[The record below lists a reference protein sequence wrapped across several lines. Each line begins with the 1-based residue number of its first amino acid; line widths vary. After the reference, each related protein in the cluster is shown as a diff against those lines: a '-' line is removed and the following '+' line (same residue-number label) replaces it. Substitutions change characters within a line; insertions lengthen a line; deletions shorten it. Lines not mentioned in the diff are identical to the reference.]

1 MSGFR
6 RLVLDVL
13 KPHEPS
19 NLVLAKRL
27 SELDNIDGVNVSL
40 YEIDQNTENVK
51 ITIVGNDMSF
61 EDIKMV
67 IEELGAVI
75 HSIDE
80 IVAGKKLI
88 ETVRTEQDR

>member
-1 MSGFR
+1 MAGFK

-19 NLVLAKRL
+19 NLILAKRL
-27 SELDNIDGVNVSL
+27 SELDNIEGVNVSL

-51 ITIVGNDMSF
+51 ITIVGDDMSF

-67 IEELGAVI
+67 IEDLGAVI

-88 ETVRTEQDR
+88 ETVKTEQDR

>member
-1 MSGFR
+1 MSGLR

-13 KPHEPS
+13 KPHEPN

-27 SELDNIDGVNVSL
+27 SELDNIEGVNVSL

-88 ETVRTEQDR
+88 ETVKTEQDR

>member
-1 MSGFR
+1 VPGFR

-27 SELDNIDGVNVSL
+27 SELENIDGVNVSL

-61 EDIKMV
+61 EEIKMV

-80 IVAGKKLI
+80 IVAGRRLI
-88 ETVRTEQDR
+88 ETVKTEQDR

>member
-1 MSGFR
+1 MPGFK

-51 ITIVGNDMSF
+51 ITIVGDDMSF

-88 ETVRTEQDR
+88 ETVKTEQDR

>member
-1 MSGFR
+1 M
-6 RLVLDVL
+6 DVL

-27 SELDNIDGVNVSL
+27 SELENIEGVNVSL

-88 ETVRTEQDR
+88 ETVKTEQDR

>member
-1 MSGFR
+1 MPGFK

-19 NLVLAKRL
+19 NLILAKRL

-51 ITIVGNDMSF
+51 ITIVGDDMSF

-88 ETVRTEQDR
+88 ETVKTEQDR

>member
-1 MSGFR
+1 VSGFR

-27 SELDNIDGVNVSL
+27 SELDNIEGVNVSL

-88 ETVRTEQDR
+88 ETVKTEQDR

>member
-1 MSGFR
+1 VPGFK

-19 NLVLAKRL
+19 NLILAKRL

-51 ITIVGNDMSF
+51 ITIVGDDMSF

-88 ETVRTEQDR
+88 ETVKTEQDR

>member
-1 MSGFR
+1 VAGFK

-19 NLVLAKRL
+19 NLILAKRL
-27 SELDNIDGVNVSL
+27 SELDNIEGVNVSL

-51 ITIVGNDMSF
+51 ITIVGDDMSF

-67 IEELGAVI
+67 IEDLGAVI

-88 ETVRTEQDR
+88 ETVKTEQDR

>member
-1 MSGFR
+1 VPGFK

-51 ITIVGNDMSF
+51 ITIVGDDMSF

-88 ETVRTEQDR
+88 ETVKTEQDR

>member
-1 MSGFR
+1 MAGFK

-19 NLVLAKRL
+19 TLILAKKL
-27 SELDNIDGVNVSL
+27 SELENIDGVNISL

-51 ITIVGNDMSF
+51 ITIVGDDMSF

-88 ETVRTEQDR
+88 ETVKTEQDR